1 MQSHHVAMEK
11 RNQEVFVWPV
21 VGRPTSPPPPPSSLS
36 SSVWC
41 LKTFTLFFFLAAA
54 LTVILLQEYC
64 GQKKLRNSIGLS
76 FLYVHVIIVPQG
88 FCH

>member
-21 VGRPTSPPPPPSSLS
+21 VGRPTSPPPSSLS